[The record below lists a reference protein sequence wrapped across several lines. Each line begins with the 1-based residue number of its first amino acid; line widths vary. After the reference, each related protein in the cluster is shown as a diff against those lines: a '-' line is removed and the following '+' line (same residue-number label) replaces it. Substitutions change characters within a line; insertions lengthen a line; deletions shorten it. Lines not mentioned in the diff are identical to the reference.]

1 MSVVVIRQ
9 KTMLNKVGALRRPF
23 AGAILALMGAASFAT
38 SITAGPANYGP
49 ADEEN
54 AGRAIAAAG
63 AHQSFI
69 RISDSDGIPVRKNMK
84 IGLGKSVLLEFPRDI
99 RDVMVSNPSAV
110 DAVVLSSNRV
120 FLLAR
125 KIGEANA
132 FFFDTSGEQ
141 FATMELYIERET
153 AALESLLNRT
163 ITGSSIKVEMLNQT
177 VVLTGRVKNPTDS
190 VRAANIA
197 RQFSTVEYQVSE
209 KDDVGGA
216 SVKKFEKSDTETVI
230 NMLVVEAE
238 EQVMLKV
245 TVAEV
250 QRSLMKQMG
259 INLGGV
265 LNAGNFSTTLL
276 TENLLPLTAAAGL
289 GRLPIFGAGTAPY
302 DPTSSTPPGCT
313 SAGSICAFNTG
324 PGGANTYGNSGL
336 TGGWSGSG
344 GQIGAAVRALERD
357 GLIRTL
363 AEPNLT
369 AVSGEPAK
377 FLAGGEYPVPVVDTV
392 GALSVQYK
400 EFGVGLAF
408 TPIVLSEGRIS
419 LKIETEVSELTTQGA
434 VVLSGISIPA
444 LKKRQAKSTV
454 ELPSGGTLALAGL
467 ISDDT
472 RQNIDGLPGAKDIP
486 ILGTLF
492 RSRDF
497 IKAETE
503 LVVIVTPYL
512 VKPTSRQELATPA
525 DGLYAATDMKANF
538 LGHLN
543 KIYGKGEAPI
553 GGDLKGDYGFI
564 VE

>member
-1 MSVVVIRQ
+1 
-9 KTMLNKVGALRRPF
+9 MLNKVGLLRR
-23 AGAILALMGAASFAT
+23 S
-38 SITAGPANYGP
+38 
-49 ADEEN
+49 
-54 AGRAIAAAG
+54 IAAAVVAVAAVVSCAASLQAG
-63 AHQSFI
+63 AAQGQDDPGRNIPAADAHQSFI
-69 RISDSDGIPVRKNMK
+69 RISDSEAIPVRRNIKV
-84 IGLGKSVLLEFPRDI
+84 GLGKSVLIEFPRDV
-99 RDVMVSNPSAV
+99 RDVMVSNPAAV

-141 FATMELYIERET
+141 FATMEIYIERET
-153 AALESLLNRT
+153 AALESLLNRMLS
-163 ITGSSIKVEMLNQT
+163 GSQIKVEMLNQT
-177 VVLTGRVKNPTDS
+177 VVLTGTVRNPTDS

-197 RQFSTVEYQVSE
+197 RQFSTVSYEVSE
-209 KDDVGGA
+209 KEKGEGA
-216 SVKKFEKSDTETVI
+216 SIEKFAKGEGETVI
-230 NMLVVEAE
+230 NMLVVEAD

-250 QRSLMKQMG
+250 QRSLLKQMG
-259 INLGGV
+259 INLSGAI
-265 LNAGNFSTTLL
+265 NAGNFATSLL
-276 TENLLPLTAAAGL
+276 TENALPLTAAAGL
-289 GRLPIFGAGTAPY
+289 GALPVPGIGTLAR
-302 DPTSSTPPGCT
+302 DSASTLAPGCT
-313 SAGSICAFNTG
+313 NAGVLCNWNQG
-324 PGGANTYGNSGL
+324 PVPGTFGNSGFT
-336 TGGWSGSG
+336 TGYAAGSG
-344 GQIGAAVRALERD
+344 QINSAIRMLERD

-369 AVSGEPAK
+369 AVSGEPAN
-377 FLAGGEYPVPVVDTV
+377 FLAGGEYPIPVVDNLGQLT
-392 GALSVQYK
+392 VQYK
-400 EFGVGLAF
+400 KFGVQVAF

-419 LKIETEVSELTTQGA
+419 LKIETEVSELTNNGA
-434 VVLSGISIPA
+434 VTLSGISIPA
-444 LKKRQAKSTV
+444 LKTRRAKSTV

-497 IKAETE
+497 IKNETE

-512 VKPTSRQELATPA
+512 VKPTSRQEIATPT
-525 DGLYAATDMKANF
+525 DGLVPATDMKANF

-543 KIYGKGEAPI
+543 RIYGREEAQPM
-553 GGDLKGDYGFI
+553 GDLKGDYGFI

>member
-1 MSVVVIRQ
+1 
-9 KTMLNKVGALRRPF
+9 MLNKVGLIRRPM
-23 AGAILALMGAASFAT
+23 AGAIVTLLGAASFGA
-38 SITAGPANYGP
+38 SIAAGPALKGGEPNV
-49 ADEEN
+49 E
-54 AGRAIAAAG
+54 AGRAIPAAS

-69 RISDSDGIPVRKNMK
+69 RISDSEAMPVRRNLK
-84 IGLGKSVLLEFPRDI
+84 IGLGKSVLIEFPRDI
-99 RDVMVSNPSAV
+99 RDVMVSNPGAV

-132 FFFDTSGEQ
+132 FFFDTSGDQ

-163 ITGSSIKVEMLNQT
+163 IPGSSIKVEMLNQT
-177 VVLTGRVKNPTDS
+177 VVLTGHVKNPTDS

-197 RQFSTVEYQVSE
+197 RQFSTVEYEVSQ
-209 KDDVGGA
+209 KDVSDGA
-216 SVKKFEKSDTETVI
+216 SVKKFEKSENETVI

-265 LNAGNFSTTLL
+265 INAGNFSTTLL
-276 TENLLPLTAAAGL
+276 TENALPLTAAAGL
-289 GRLPIFGAGTAPY
+289 GRLPIFGQNTRIDGQQACGVAGQL
-302 DPTSSTPPGCT
+302 
-313 SAGSICAFNTG
+313 CAYNPG
-324 PGGANTYGNSGL
+324 PGNNSFGNSGL
-336 TGGWSGSG
+336 TGGWQGNSG
-344 GQIGAAVRALERD
+344 GINSAIRMLERD

-377 FLAGGEYPVPVVDTV
+377 FLAGGEYPVPVVDNV

-434 VVLSGISIPA
+434 VTLSGISIPA

-472 RQNIDGLPGAKDIP
+472 RQNIDGFPGAKDIP

-497 IKAETE
+497 IKSETE

-512 VKPTSRQELATPA
+512 VKPVSRQEIATPA
-525 DGLYAATDMKANF
+525 DGLVASTDMKANF
-538 LGHLN
+538 LGEIN
-543 KIYGKGEAPI
+543 RIYGRSEAPPA
-553 GGDLKGDYGFI
+553 GDLKGDYGFI